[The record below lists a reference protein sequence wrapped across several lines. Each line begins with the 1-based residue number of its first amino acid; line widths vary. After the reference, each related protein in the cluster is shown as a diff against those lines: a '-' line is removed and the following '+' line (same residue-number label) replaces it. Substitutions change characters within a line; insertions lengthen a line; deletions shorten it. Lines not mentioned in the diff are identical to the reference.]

1 MNNNME
7 QIPGDAGRIL
17 KIRYRRK
24 ALRVAVGVEIRFVTE
39 DIVRLAGIRSLLEP
53 VEAPSAD
60 GEAGDAGA
68 GRLPETLGWSQVLNL
83 LDCGDLSSIELQR
96 FGEWMLNGAIEQL
109 CGDAAL
115 TGKELLDTSTA
126 HHSSFFRKALLKAD
140 PSRCRGNLMLQ

>member
-7 QIPGDAGRIL
+7 QFPGDAGRIL
-17 KIRYRRK
+17 KIRYRRQ

-39 DIVRLAGIRSLLEP
+39 DIVRLAGIRGLLEP
-53 VEAPSAD
+53 AEAPTAL
-60 GEAGDAGA
+60 GEAGAA
-68 GRLPETLGWSQVLNL
+68 RLPETLGWSQVLNL
-83 LDCGDLSSIELQR
+83 LDCGDLSSVELQR

-140 PSRCRGNLMLQ
+140 PSRCRGNRMLQ